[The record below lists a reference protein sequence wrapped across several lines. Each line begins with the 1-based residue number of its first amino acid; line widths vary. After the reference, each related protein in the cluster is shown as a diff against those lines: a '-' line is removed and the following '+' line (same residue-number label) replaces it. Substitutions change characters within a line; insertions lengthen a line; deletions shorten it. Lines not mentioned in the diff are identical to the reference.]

1 MAASYRIP
9 KRKTNLND
17 MLSILIATYNYGCAR
32 LAAEL
37 RTQAETLRLKEKGA
51 FDYEIIISDDGST
64 DKDALAENAV
74 LNSWPRCKHV
84 LLTTNGGLAHNRNEL
99 VRAARYEHVLL
110 MDGDAA
116 VCHDNFIETYWQ
128 ARHLADVVC
137 GSLLN
142 PPGGPAPGHELR
154 YRYEREAER
163 RRTVAF
169 RSQYPYRH
177 FCAFNILAAKSV
189 FEHVRFDDRCVE
201 YGYEDALF
209 GLELERAGITV
220 AHIDNPLIHEGID
233 SNHSFLQK
241 TETALRVLKRLGS
254 PLQEQTGASRY
265 YALLTRCKL
274 DGMACFLFRTTQ
286 KLLRKNLLGRH
297 PSLLLFSLYKLGY
310 YATLHHST
318 H

>member
-1 MAASYRIP
+1 MTAFFRIP
-9 KRKTNLND
+9 KRKTKLND

-37 RTQAETLRLKEKGA
+37 RTQAEKLRLKENGA

-64 DKDALAENAV
+64 NKDALAENAAIR
-74 LNSWPRCKHV
+74 SWPRCKHV

-99 VRAARYEHVLL
+99 IRNARYEHVLL

-116 VCHDNFIETYWQ
+116 VCRENFIETYWQ
-128 ARHLADVVC
+128 SRHLADVVC
-137 GSLLN
+137 GSLIN
-142 PPGGPAPGHELR
+142 PPGDPAPGHELR
-154 YRYEREAER
+154 YCYEREAER
-163 RRTVAF
+163 LRTVTF
-169 RSQYPYRH
+169 RSRYPYRH
-177 FCAFNILAAKSV
+177 FSAFNIMANKRV
-189 FEHVRFDDRCVE
+189 FEHVCFDERCVE

-209 GLELERAGITV
+209 GLELKREGITV

-233 SNHSFLQK
+233 SNRSFLQK

-265 YALLTRCKL
+265 YAMLTRYKL
-274 DGMACFLFRTTQ
+274 DGMARFLFRKTQ

-297 PSLLLFSLYKLGY
+297 PSLPLFSLYKLGY
-310 YATLHHST
+310 YATLH
-318 H
+318 